1 MSDIKKRIER
11 ERLEDAITD
20 EFIETLSVITLVQG
34 VLQDGTPYYA
44 YARIPKDRYR
54 DFKRAE
60 ASGSYALRDFGDILQ
75 HGKGLMPPMD
85 VVEEM
90 RQRYGADHHF
100 EDNLLHMALE
110 MEQDLSQND
119 TIMAGNE

>member
-1 MSDIKKRIER
+1 
-11 ERLEDAITD
+11 
-20 EFIETLSVITLVQG
+20 
-34 VLQDGTPYYA
+34 
-44 YARIPKDRYR
+44 
-54 DFKRAE
+54 
-60 ASGSYALRDFGDILQ
+60 
-75 HGKGLMPPMD
+75 MD